1 MSGHHFGWLAM
12 NSVAATSH
20 PPLGRSLR
28 YRSHEVLAQAVQ
40 LCGREIS
47 PGRYRLSMSQRALA
61 RELDMSITNLR
72 RHLQQAGDQVI
83 SLKPLCV
90 QLHGTTATSSLHVS
104 TASQPIVGDR
114 LHVVTETSS
123 GLSATELATELLR
136 CAATMHTT
144 AAALMERAAALLTLE
159 PVIHNHMDHVE
170 PARYAPVQP
179 DEQGAKR
186 AVLAQVSQ
194 SDLSPLPKQKNSD
207 CLTSTNHPARANP
220 ARNAPGPN
228 LRALTREI
236 KLSDDEVAK
245 LIEPLTRWCTKTN
258 NPSVDPAGLRRL
270 STFTATELQAGVAH
284 TLNQVK
290 AQPNIRRAF
299 GLLIN
304 MLTNGEIPTTP
315 TPTPAPTAAI
325 ELVTPQDPELW
336 ALAKLCATGTAFWET
351 HIAPLYP
358 DITGRCPT
366 GEVARTARIYATFTE
381 QPLIAT
387 TALDWITTRPT
398 TP

>member
-1 MSGHHFGWLAM
+1 
-12 NSVAATSH
+12 
-20 PPLGRSLR
+20 
-28 YRSHEVLAQAVQ
+28 
-40 LCGREIS
+40 
-47 PGRYRLSMSQRALA
+47 MSQRALA

-72 RHLQQAGDQVI
+72 RHLEQAGDQVI

-90 QLHGTTATSSLHVS
+90 QLHGTTAASSLHVS
-104 TASQPIVGDR
+104 TTSRPVSGGR
-114 LHVVTETSS
+114 LQAVTETSS
-123 GLSATELATELLR
+123 GLSATELAAELLR

-159 PVIHNHMDHVE
+159 PVIHNHIDH
-170 PARYAPVQP
+170 ARFAPVQP

-186 AVLAQVSQ
+186 AVFTQVSQ
-194 SDLSPLPKQKNSD
+194 SDLSSLPKQKNTD
-207 CLTSTNHPARANP
+207 CLTSTDHPPRENP

-228 LRALTREI
+228 LRAVTQET

-245 LIEPLTRWCTKTN
+245 LIEPLTKWCIKTN

-270 STFTATELQAGVAH
+270 SSFTATELQAGVAH

-299 GLLIN
+299 GLLIT

-315 TPTPAPTAAI
+315 TPTPAPHVVI
-325 ELVTPQDPELW
+325 EPVTPQDPELW
-336 ALAKLCATGTAFWET
+336 ALAKQCATGTAFWET
-351 HIAPLYP
+351 HIAPRYP

-381 QPLIAT
+381 HPPIAT
-387 TALDWITTRPT
+387 TALDWITNPLTAS
-398 TP
+398 